1 VGSDEA
7 SILLSVRWLREVKCG
22 MSVALKDYPQYV
34 HFAADIE
41 EIKVWCALKPC
52 DNPYDF
58 RTDWDSLADLNVV
71 VPEHWT
77 NYHSAAGAA

>member
-1 VGSDEA
+1 M
-7 SILLSVRWLREVKCG
+7 LTLRMQKWGAG

-41 EIKVWCALKPC
+41 EIKARCVLEPC
-52 DNPYDF
+52 DNPDDF

-71 VPEHWT
+71 VTDHWT
-77 NYHSAAGAA
+77 NYHSAVGTA